1 MSIDKK
7 FEEIQMRDSEKSKD
21 GEVAFLD
28 VDDIL
33 KKIGQFGVY
42 QIFLVGLLCLLMV
55 PVTYHSL
62 IMAFIAN
69 NPPWRCAMNNNTQCN
84 STEMFDINHDFYGE
98 RCSMDRSSWEYTK
111 PRTFS
116 MVTEVRKI
124 MKSENQDSSYISM
137 SIFIR
142 FKKIKIIER

>member
-62 IMAFIAN
+62 IMAFIN
-69 NPPWRCAMNNNTQCN
+69 
-84 STEMFDINHDFYGE
+84 FL
-98 RCSMDRSSWEYTK
+98 
-111 PRTFS
+111 
-116 MVTEVRKI
+116 
-124 MKSENQDSSYISM
+124 
-137 SIFIR
+137 
-142 FKKIKIIER
+142 

>member
-33 KKIGQFGVY
+33 KRIGQFGVY

-84 STEMFDINHDFYGE
+84 STGMFDINHDFYGE